1 MDKFLK
7 LLYKNPKLAW
17 ICGFAFCYIIVL
29 PVLVYVFRFLM
40 APIYAMAFFSDSYKI
55 FIPMTQILEVI
66 VFIVLATAV
75 TCLAS
80 YLALVQFSR
89 KKSLNCK
96 DKSVIYKYIIPIN
109 VCNTLIVCL
118 ILGIVYFN
126 SQLLGEYET
135 DVERMLHLIIP
146 DFALLIPKCFSML
159 GNIYIIIALVAIC
172 AVSSYVDYLQYIK
185 ASCKKCGFLKGGYSS
200 YPLRFPV
207 SAFDA
212 LKTENRDLSVLENLE
227 IGSPIEDHGK
237 IDFTLCDTCKEA
249 VVKVRQ
255 ILQQKTSDGK
265 RTTLSNTICENVEV
279 DYDWAKKLIAY
290 YKEKVAK

>member
-1 MDKFLK
+1 
-7 LLYKNPKLAW
+7 
-17 ICGFAFCYIIVL
+17 
-29 PVLVYVFRFLM
+29 
-40 APIYAMAFFSDSYKI
+40 
-55 FIPMTQILEVI
+55 
-66 VFIVLATAV
+66 
-75 TCLAS
+75 
-80 YLALVQFSR
+80 
-89 KKSLNCK
+89 
-96 DKSVIYKYIIPIN
+96 
-109 VCNTLIVCL
+109 
-118 ILGIVYFN
+118 
-126 SQLLGEYET
+126 
-135 DVERMLHLIIP
+135 
-146 DFALLIPKCFSML
+146 ML
-159 GNIYIIIALVAIC
+159 GNIYVIIALIAVCI
-172 AVSSYVDYLQYIK
+172 VSSYMVYRYYVK
-185 ASCKKCGFLKGGYSS
+185 ASCKKCGLLKGGYSS

-227 IGSPIEDHGK
+227 IGSPVEDHGK

>member
-17 ICGFAFCYIIVL
+17 ICGFVACYIAIQFL
-29 PVLVYVFRFLM
+29 EYLLSFFCDIMLVVAAL
-40 APIYAMAFFSDSYKI
+40 SDSSKT
-55 FIPMTQILEVI
+55 FIPIANALRIVSFWAMSI
-66 VFIVLATAV
+66 VFTLLI
-75 TCLAS
+75 S
-80 YLALVQFSR
+80 YLILVLFSK
-89 KKSLNCK
+89 KKSLDCR
-96 DKSVIYKYIIPIN
+96 DKSVIYKYIVPIN
-109 VCNTLIVCL
+109 VCVTLFVCF
-118 ILGIVYFN
+118 ISGIVYFN
-126 SQLLGEYET
+126 CQLLPDYKDTEKI
-135 DVERMLHLIIP
+135 LHLIIP

-159 GNIYIIIALVAIC
+159 GNIYVIIALIAVCI
-172 AVSSYVDYLQYIK
+172 VSSYMVYRYYVK
-185 ASCKKCGFLKGGYSS
+185 ASCKKCGLLKGGYSS

-227 IGSPIEDHGK
+227 IGSPVEDHGK

>member
-29 PVLVYVFRFLM
+29 PVLGYGFSYMIDLIYVM
-40 APIYAMAFFSDSYKI
+40 AALSDSPKI
-55 FIPMTQILEVI
+55 WVPVVNIGRVI
-66 VFIVLATAV
+66 VYIVLVTAV
-75 TCLAS
+75 TILAS

-89 KKSLNCK
+89 KKSLNCR

-118 ILGIVYFN
+118 IWGIVHFN
-126 SQLLGEYET
+126 YQLLGEYT
-135 DVERMLHLIIP
+135 SVECLLHLIIP
-146 DFALLIPKCFSML
+146 DLTLVIPKCFVSL
-159 GNIYIIIALVAIC
+159 GNIYVIIALVAIC

-227 IGSPIEDHGK
+227 IGSPVEDHGK

-279 DYDWAKKLIAY
+279 DYDWAKKLITY
-290 YKEKVAK
+290 YKEKAAK